1 MENTQLLKDNLTIVI
16 PSKNEKRTLYDCI
29 YNISKQKNIEG
40 TKIIIADISNDKESL
55 DFIRRIESDFR
66 YSLSIEVIKGGYP
79 AYGRFVGGQIVKTP
93 YVLFLDADI
102 LIHQK
107 DLLINVLKETK
118 HLSTVT
124 ISTEKSYNW
133 VYKIFNTTQKIMKFF
148 GSSFAVG
155 GFQLFRTDIYRFAG
169 EYNPNH
175 LFAEDYYISNKIYPG
190 FFTIYNT
197 DGVYTSSRR
206 FRNKGIFYMIF
217 LMIKCWLNRNNENF
231 YLKSYDYWS

>member
-1 MENTQLLKDNLTIVI
+1 MENIQLLKDNLTIVI

-29 YNISKQKNIEG
+29 YNLSRQKNIEG
-40 TKIIIADISNDKESL
+40 TKIIISDISDDKESL
-55 DFIRRIESDFR
+55 DFIRRIESDFK
-66 YSLSIEVIKGGYP
+66 YSLTIEVIKGGFP
-79 AYGRFVGGQIVKTP
+79 AYGRFVGGQLVITP

-107 DLLINVLKETK
+107 DLLVNILPITK

-124 ISTEKSYNW
+124 LTTDKGYNW
-133 VYKIFNTTQKIMKFF
+133 VYKIFNITQKIMKFF

-169 EYNPNH
+169 EYNSNH
-175 LFAEDYYISNKIYPG
+175 LFAEDYYISNKIHTG
-190 FFTIYNT
+190 FFTIFNT

-217 LMIKCWLNRNNENF
+217 LMIKCWLNRKNENF
-231 YLKSYDYWS
+231 YLKSHDYWS